1 MSLLARLQ
9 LRYLSLQ
16 VQPEQDPKRLD
27 EALIELR
34 HPLIPKKNFGLGLF
48 TSNLIK
54 PQSG

>member
-9 LRYLSLQ
+9 FHCLPLQ
-16 VQPEQDPKRLD
+16 VQPEQDPKRLGA
-27 EALIELR
+27 ALHELR

-48 TSNLIK
+48 MSSLIK